1 MGLHG
6 TNGTIVGQM
15 FWEEKLKYSEFC
27 QKIYPHIKRRLI
39 NTQAWFV
46 QAMFVSGGSNYFPVK
61 PNPTDSYE
69 KKLYQGSR
77 PITTN
82 IADSFSII
90 NIDELRS
97 FFKKNIN
104 DNDLEQLL
112 VKFSF
117 ADDIEKDFDYFCEAL
132 AHQFAEFIKNA
143 PNDSNDIIQYTYQE
157 QIDNSFKAVRI
168 SKTLTKGENFDNIFL
183 SVNHTENPSTT
194 NECQLN
200 LYHLNATNSRFS
212 FDALESFLL
221 KNIIRYVHDR
231 MTIDKYTE
239 SNDADLLM
247 AKALGVFKKATDIDE
262 TWLDNEL
269 GNMLI
274 YMFLEQ
280 VLEAPKIYSKIELL
294 NIGNKTEALSGGS
307 IHLLTH
313 DSGSLPFHQLIF
325 GKSNINNDIKTAI
338 DSAFDSVQ
346 SVLHNINNELN
357 LIENPILST
366 CSPRVI
372 ATQLANILVPKN
384 SIDRQADNSFGIF
397 LGYSIK
403 LPNVANAEFKNALTV
418 KMQEDIKNHS
428 QYITEKIKDLGLSN
442 YSFYFYFLPFN
453 DADTEKKS
461 IIQNILR
468 GGN

>member
-1 MGLHG
+1 M
-6 TNGTIVGQM
+6 
-15 FWEEKLKYSEFC
+15 KYSEFC
-27 QKIYPHIKRRLI
+27 KKIYPYIKRQLI

-46 QAMFVSGGSNYFPVK
+46 QAMFVAAGSNFFSKK
-61 PNPTDSYE
+61 PDPTDSYE

-82 IADSFSII
+82 ISDSFSII
-90 NIDELRS
+90 NIDGLRL
-97 FFKKNIN
+97 FFKKNLN
-104 DNDLEQLL
+104 DNDLDQLL
-112 VKFSF
+112 AKFLFSN
-117 ADDIEKDFDYFCEAL
+117 DIEKDFDYFCVAL
-132 AHQFAEFIKNA
+132 AHQFAEFINNV
-143 PNDSNDIIQYTYQE
+143 PNEANDIMQSTYQE
-157 QIDNSFKAVRI
+157 QIYNSFKAVTI
-168 SKTLTKGENFDNIFL
+168 SKTLVQVETFNNIFL
-183 SVNHTENPSTT
+183 PVNHTENPLTI

-200 LYHLNATNSRFS
+200 LYHLNATNSRFN

-221 KNIIRYVHDR
+221 NNIIGYVHDR

-239 SNDADLLM
+239 SNATLVLM
-247 AKALGVFKKATDIDE
+247 AKTLGAFTKATDIDE

-294 NIGNKTEALSGGS
+294 NTGNKTEALSGGS
-307 IHLLTH
+307 VHLLTC
-313 DSGSLPFHQLIF
+313 DNSSKPFHQLVF
-325 GKSNINNDIKTAI
+325 GKSNINNDIKKAI
-338 DSAFDSVQ
+338 DSAFDSVH
-346 SVLHNINNELN
+346 SVLNNINNELH

-366 CSPRVI
+366 GFSKDV
-372 ATQLANILVPKN
+372 ATQLANIIVPKK
-384 SIDRQADNSFGIF
+384 SGDRQADNSFGIF

-403 LPNVANAEFKNALTV
+403 LTNVANAEFKNALTV
-418 KMQEDIKNHS
+418 KMKEDIKNHS
-428 QYITEKIKDLGLSN
+428 KYISQKIKELGLSN

-461 IIQNILR
+461 IMKNILR